1 MLTLISYFGRI
12 CVSVVGFVIII
23 ISTVSGYFGYFG
35 YWLFRY
41 IDSVKYGNSV
51 HSVLG
56 AILGLCIGL
65 IISSLLLGPIAALY
79 LIMENTNVIRRNSNI
94 MALRSTR
101 AAEIAGSD
109 IGHRSPL

>member
-23 ISTVSGYFGYFG
+23 ISTVSGYFG

-65 IISSLLLGPIAALY
+65 IISALLLGPIAALY